1 MTLDISG
8 RVLLGIAVELC
19 LLERIRKGNAVVDH
33 LGENVVGR
41 AVQNAADFVKLVGS
55 QALQHRTDDRN
66 AAADG
71 GLEHIVYAVLLG
83 NLEQLLTLGS
93 NQFLVGGAYALA
105 SLEAA
110 LGELVRSAHAA
121 HYLGNDCY
129 LGVVLDD
136 REIGYKFIAIR
147 QRGEVAQVE
156 DILYLNRLANGLG
169 DLVGV
174 HIKNLVYAR
183 TDSAVSHD
191 CYFNHMLI
199 SFHQLN

>member
-1 MTLDISG
+1 M
-8 RVLLGIAVELC
+8 
-19 LLERIRKGNAVVDH
+19 
-33 LGENVVGR
+33 
-41 AVQNAADFVKLVGS
+41 
-55 QALQHRTDDRN
+55 
-66 AAADG
+66 
-71 GLEHIVYAVLLG
+71 LLG

-93 NQFLVGGAYALA
+93 NQLLVGGAYALA
-105 SLEAA
+105 GLETA
-110 LGELVRSAHAA
+110 LGELICSAHTA

-147 QRGEVAQVE
+147 QRGKVAQAE
-156 DILYLNRLANGLG
+156 DVLYLNRLANGLG